1 VTAGFVREA
10 RAADAAG
17 LARVQVASWRASFAG
32 LLPAAVLAEL
42 TSTEAEQRWAERWLE
57 AITKPPTSRH
67 RVHVAVTQPSS
78 LPGIEPRSLPGS
90 ATEAAEAAE
99 AAGATEAAGAA
110 GAAGSAAE
118 LAGFAAAGP
127 ATDADLWPATDAE
140 LYELHV
146 LPELTGQGHGGR
158 LLHAVADTLAE
169 DGFRTAYTWAL
180 SADDS
185 RLEFLESAGWAP
197 DGSHSNLDMG
207 VKVHVVRLCTRLSP
221 ASS

>member
-10 RAADAAG
+10 RAPDAAG

-32 LLPAAVLAEL
+32 LLPDAVLAEL

-90 ATEAAEAAE
+90 ATEAAEAA
-99 AAGATEAAGAA
+99 
-110 GAAGSAAE
+110 AE

-127 ATDADLWPATDAE
+127 ATDADLWPGTDAE

-197 DGSHSNLDMG
+197 DGSHGNLDMG
-207 VKVHVVRLCTRLSP
+207 EKVPVVRLHTRLSP
-221 ASS
+221 EA